1 MVNDK
6 GVYVGVE
13 EDDSDDESK
22 SGDEDLGNI
31 WNEMAMGIVCSKVYM
46 SEDFVKMELKC
57 QSFVF
62 SDKWASYYL
71 LLSYIFVK
79 IEIHRKDLNTDKST
93 SMDSTYA

>member
-57 QSFVF
+57 QSFFFRQKGIVL
-62 SDKWASYYL
+62 AL
-71 LLSYIFVK
+71 AVLYICEDRNSSQGFK
-79 IEIHRKDLNTDKST
+79 H
-93 SMDSTYA
+93 